1 VPTEELQV
9 MAEKLPNTQQKASNR
24 IQDYEADIEN
34 VVIGVPSQI
43 QGPIGTI

>member
-1 VPTEELQV
+1 
-9 MAEKLPNTQQKASNR
+9 MEKIPNTKKKASNR

-43 QGPIGTI
+43 QGPIGNI